1 VDLVL
6 ISTEG
11 HKAIDVLHVTKQGRK
26 LDAPVQF
33 ALRQELVRTLEATHE
48 TD

>member
-11 HKAIDVLHVTKQGRK
+11 RKAIDVLHVTKKGRQ
-26 LDAPVQF
+26 LADDDQR
-33 ALRQELVRTLEATHE
+33 ALKQELVRTLEATYEAH
-48 TD
+48 

>member
-11 HKAIDVLHVTKQGRK
+11 HKAVDVLHVTNAGRK
-26 LDAPVQF
+26 LDQADQ
-33 ALRQELVRTLEATHE
+33 ALLKRELERTLGGEP
-48 TD
+48 

>member
-11 HKAIDVLHVTKQGRK
+11 RKAIDVLHVTKQGRK
-26 LDAPVQF
+26 LDVADQLG
-33 ALRQELVRTLEATHE
+33 LRQELIRTLEATYE
-48 TD
+48 AD